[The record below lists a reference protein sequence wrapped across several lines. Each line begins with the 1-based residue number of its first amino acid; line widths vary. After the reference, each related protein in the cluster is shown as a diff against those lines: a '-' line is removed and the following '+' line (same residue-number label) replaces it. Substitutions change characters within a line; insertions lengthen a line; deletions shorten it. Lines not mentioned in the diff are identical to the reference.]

1 MTEREQREVLEHV
14 RATIKRTWLRHCLT
28 VKITRKRA
36 TYDRPAEW
44 RMWVYVK
51 GLPKVLED
59 GCSNGYL
66 LRAENYDDKAMAQKL
81 VSIAM
86 TSPFAK
92 DYIQTPM
99 SDSKVE
105 RSDNATKA

>member
-14 RATIKRTWLRHCLT
+14 RATIKRTWLRHCLS

-51 GLPKVLED
+51 GLPTVLED

-66 LRAENYDDKAMAQKL
+66 FRAVNYDEKVMAQKL
-81 VSIAM
+81 LSIAM
-86 TSPFAK
+86 TSPLAK
-92 DYIQTPM
+92 DYVKPNKTAGE
-99 SDSKVE
+99 SK
-105 RSDNATKA
+105 

>member
-14 RATIKRTWLRHCLT
+14 RAMIKRTWLKNCLT
-28 VKITRKRA
+28 VKITRRRA
-36 TYDRPAEW
+36 TLERPAEW

-51 GLPKVLED
+51 GLPTVLED

-66 LRAENYDDKAMAQKL
+66 LRAVNYDDEAIAQKL
-81 VSIAM
+81 LSIAM

-92 DYIQTPM
+92 DCTEE
-99 SDSKVE
+99 SK
-105 RSDNATKA
+105 

>member
-1 MTEREQREVLEHV
+1 MTEREQRETLENV
-14 RATIKRTWLRHCLT
+14 RATIKRTWLRNCLT

-44 RMWVYVK
+44 RLWIYAK
-51 GLPKVLED
+51 GLPKVWED

-66 LRAENYDDKAMAQKL
+66 LRAEYCNDKVVAQEL
-81 VSIAM
+81 LLLAM

-92 DYIQTPM
+92 DYIGAQN
-99 SDSKVE
+99 E
-105 RSDNATKA
+105 R

>member
-14 RATIKRTWLRHCLT
+14 RATIKHTWLRNCLT

-36 TYDRPAEW
+36 TLERPAEW

-51 GLPKVLED
+51 GLPTVLED
-59 GCSNGYL
+59 GCSNGHL
-66 LRAENYDDKAMAQKL
+66 FRAVGNNGEEIVKRL
-81 VSIAM
+81 ISIAV

-92 DYIQTPM
+92 DYVEAMKPD
-99 SDSKVE
+99 DSWE
-105 RSDNATKA
+105 ES

>member
-1 MTEREQREVLEHV
+1 MTEREQRETLEHV

-28 VKITRKRA
+28 TKLTRKRA
-36 TYDRPAEW
+36 TLERPAEW
-44 RMWVYVK
+44 RLWVYAK
-51 GLPKVLED
+51 GVPKVLED

-66 LRAENYDDKAMAQKL
+66 LRAENYDDEAMTQKL

-92 DYIQTPM
+92 DYIEE
-99 SDSKVE
+99 SK
-105 RSDNATKA
+105 

>member
-1 MTEREQREVLEHV
+1 MLYLKGKNKQGRTMNEREQREVLEHV
-14 RATIKRTWLRHCLT
+14 RATIKRTWLRNCLT

-36 TYDRPAEW
+36 TLERPAEW
-44 RMWVYVK
+44 RLWVYVK

-66 LRAENYDDKAMAQKL
+66 LRAENYDDEAMTQKL

-92 DYIQTPM
+92 DCAEA
-99 SDSKVE
+99 SK
-105 RSDNATKA
+105 

>member
-14 RATIKRTWLRHCLT
+14 RATIKWTWLRHCLT

-36 TYDRPAEW
+36 TLERPAEW

-66 LRAENYDDKAMAQKL
+66 LRAENYDDKAMAQEL
-81 VSIAM
+81 LSIAL
-86 TSPFAK
+86 TSPWAK
-92 DYIQTPM
+92 DYVEP
-99 SDSKVE
+99 SK
-105 RSDNATKA
+105 

>member
-1 MTEREQREVLEHV
+1 MNERVQREVLEHV
-14 RATIKRTWLRHCLT
+14 RAVIKRAWLRHCLT

-66 LRAENYDDKAMAQKL
+66 LRAENYDAKAMAQEL
-81 VSIAM
+81 LSIAM

-92 DYIQTPM
+92 DYVEA
-99 SDSKVE
+99 SK
-105 RSDNATKA
+105 

>member
-14 RATIKRTWLRHCLT
+14 RATIKHTWLKNCLT

-36 TYDRPAEW
+36 TFERPAEW

-66 LRAENYDDKAMAQKL
+66 LRAENYNDEAIAQKL
-81 VSIAM
+81 IAIAM
-86 TSPFAK
+86 TSPFSK
-92 DYIQTPM
+92 EYIGYQN
-99 SDSKVE
+99 E
-105 RSDNATKA
+105 R

>member
-1 MTEREQREVLEHV
+1 M
-14 RATIKRTWLRHCLT
+14 
-28 VKITRKRA
+28 KITRLRA
-36 TYDRPAEW
+36 TYNRPAEW

-66 LRAENYDDKAMAQKL
+66 LRAENYDDKTLTQKL

-92 DYIQTPM
+92 D
-99 SDSKVE
+99 SDEESE
-105 RSDNATKA
+105 